1 MSSILDLLGSQLDAS
16 TLARLGSQVGATPE
30 QTSAAVS
37 AALPA
42 LLGALHRNSSTPQG
56 EAALGSALDR
66 DHDGSILDNLGGLL
80 GGGAQGGIGGAIG
93 GAILGHVLG
102 GKQSGVQEKI
112 GRATGLDAGA
122 VGQLLA
128 ILAPIVLGAL
138 GRASQ
143 RGGGGLGSVLGGAR
157 EEVQA
162 QAPQSSDLFTT
173 ILDANHD
180 GSALDDVARMGAG
193 MLGNLFGRK

>member
-1 MSSILDLLGSQLDAS
+1 MASMMNILGQTLSDDVVGQIGGQLGVDRATAQTAVGLSIPVLVEALSRNAS
-16 TLARLGSQVGATPE
+16 DPAGAESLE
-30 QTSAAVS
+30 QAV
-37 AALPA
+37 
-42 LLGALHRNSSTPQG
+42 R
-56 EAALGSALDR
+56 R

-80 GGGAQGGIGGAIG
+80 GGGAQGGLG

-102 GKQSGVQEKI
+102 GKQSSVQERI

-143 RGGGGLGSVLGGAR
+143 GGGGLGSVLGGAR
-157 EEVQA
+157 QEVQA
-162 QAPQSSDLFTT
+162 QAPQSTDLFTT
-173 ILDANHD
+173 ILDANKD
-180 GSALDDVARMGAG
+180 GSALDDVARLGAG
-193 MLGNLFGRK
+193 VLGNLFGRK

>member
-1 MSSILDLLGSQLDAS
+1 MSSMMNILGQTLSDDVVAQIGGQLGVDRATAQKAVGLSIPVLVEALSRNAS
-16 TLARLGSQVGATPE
+16 DPAGAQSLE
-30 QTSAAVS
+30 QAV
-37 AALPA
+37 
-42 LLGALHRNSSTPQG
+42 R
-56 EAALGSALDR
+56 R

-80 GGGAQGGIGGAIG
+80 GGGAQGGLG

-102 GKQSGVQEKI
+102 GKQNSVQERI

-143 RGGGGLGSVLGGAR
+143 GGGGGLGSVLGGAR
-157 EEVQA
+157 QEVQA
-162 QAPQSSDLFTT
+162 QAPQSTDLFTT
-173 ILDANHD
+173 ILDANKD

-193 MLGNLFGRK
+193 VLGNLFGRK